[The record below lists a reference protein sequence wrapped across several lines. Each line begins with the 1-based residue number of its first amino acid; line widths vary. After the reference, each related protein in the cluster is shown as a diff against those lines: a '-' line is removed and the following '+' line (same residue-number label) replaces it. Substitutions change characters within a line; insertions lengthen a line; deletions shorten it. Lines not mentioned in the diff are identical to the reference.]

1 MTTGSFGFG
10 TLLLLL
16 VAGVGAGITGS
27 TAGLASLISYP
38 ALLAIGLPPVTAN
51 VTNTVALIGSSIG
64 SVSGS
69 RAELRGQGRDVRR
82 YLAIAVLAGAI
93 GATLLLIGPAGTFEG
108 LVPYLIASASLL
120 LLLSPRLRAI
130 RAGRTSPSTG
140 SAPAAAPSSAPSSP
154 PAAAPP
160 SGPAARG
167 ALVPVGLFLTCVYG
181 GYFGA
186 AAGVMILALLLFATD
201 KTLPAANALKNL
213 LLGIANAVASVGFLI
228 FADVRL
234 AAVVPLGLGCVVGGR
249 IGPAIVRRVPPAVMR
264 TVIAV
269 AGFGLSIKLWLG

>member
-1 MTTGSFGFG
+1 MTIDSFGPG

-16 VAGVGAGITGS
+16 LAGVGAGITGS

-38 ALLAIGLPPVTAN
+38 ALLAVGLPPVTAN

-82 YLAIAVLAGAI
+82 YLGLAVLAGAI
-93 GATLLLIGPAGTFEG
+93 GAALLLTGPAGTFEG
-108 LVPYLIASASLL
+108 LVPYLIASASVL
-120 LLLSPRLRAI
+120 LLLSPQLRAI
-130 RAGRTSPSTG
+130 RAKR
-140 SAPAAAPSSAPSSP
+140 SAPLSQ
-154 PAAAPP
+154 
-160 SGPAARG
+160 RNL
-167 ALVPVGLFLTCVYG
+167 LVPVGLFLTCVYG

-201 KTLPAANALKNL
+201 KSLPAANALKNL
-213 LLGIANAVASVGFLI
+213 LLGIANAVASVGFLV

-249 IGPAIVRRVPPAVMR
+249 IGPAIVRRVPPAVLR
-264 TVIAV
+264 VVIAV
-269 AGFGLSIKLWLG
+269 AGLGLSIKLWLG

>member
-1 MTTGSFGFG
+1 MSSGPFGVG

-16 VAGVGAGITGS
+16 IAGVGAGITGS

-38 ALLAIGLPPVTAN
+38 ALLAVGLPPVTAN

-69 RAELRGQGRDVRR
+69 KAELRGQGRDIRR
-82 YLAIAVLAGAI
+82 YLGIAVVAGAI
-93 GATLLLIGPAGTFEG
+93 GATLLLVGPAGAFEG
-108 LVPYLIASASLL
+108 LVPYLIASASVLL
-120 LLLSPRLRAI
+120 LFSPQLRAI
-130 RAGRTSPSTG
+130 RAGRSVPDTAEPG
-140 SAPAAAPSSAPSSP
+140 MHEPATA
-154 PAAAPP
+154 
-160 SGPAARG
+160 GPAHRSL
-167 ALVPVGLFLTCVYG
+167 LVPVGLFCTCVYG

-201 KTLPAANALKNL
+201 KSLPAANALKNL
-213 LLGIANAVASVGFLI
+213 LLGVANAVAAVGFLV

-249 IGPAIVRRVPPAVMR
+249 IGPAILRRVPPAVMR

-269 AGFGLSIKLWLG
+269 AGLGLSIKLWVS